1 MITIAMSAVIGAPRE
16 RVWDALTVPVEMAR
30 WDLRLLSIQEG
41 PARASEPLEVG
52 DHIRARYRMGA
63 VPIGYTL
70 RVLTTTPR
78 SRIDTAVSLGLFRF
92 RETSILTDE
101 SRTQTRIALRLA
113 APNAMPVVGGVIDRF
128 DVRKMAAER
137 VDERL
142 QALRVWCEDALPA
155 ALPSSP
161 A

>member
-1 MITIAMSAVIGAPRE
+1 M
-16 RVWDALTVPVEMAR
+16 
-30 WDLRLLSIQEG
+30 
-41 PARASEPLEVG
+41 
-52 DHIRARYRMGA
+52 
-63 VPIGYTL
+63 
-70 RVLTTTPR
+70 LTTAPG

-101 SRTQTRIALRLA
+101 SRTQTRVALRLA

-142 QALRVWCEDALPA
+142 QALRVWCEDAPTALTA
-155 ALPSSP
+155 ALPGSP